1 MPTPN
6 IYTLNFLYLFF
17 KTKMQI
23 HMQRFNASSSDTSNA
38 QGKYLKK
45 YYVCWKMTLKA
56 YPEHLKVTLRDPN

>member
-1 MPTPN
+1 
-6 IYTLNFLYLFF
+6 
-17 KTKMQI
+17 MQI
-23 HMQRFNASSSDTSNA
+23 HMQRFNASSSDTSDA